1 MITEMIDN
9 LERLPVRVRVIA
21 LTSILLDGQ
30 DATRFVRG
38 ESNEEQ
44 VMEEVVNKLANLP
57 IEVRLPL
64 VGTLMRRFLEN

>member
-44 VMEEVVNKLANLP
+44 VMEEVVNKLATLP